1 MMRKT
6 KIEAQKTRNYLLKAA
21 LDTFYTRGVSRSSL
35 NEIAQTA
42 GVTRGALY
50 WHFKNKEDL
59 FEGLF
64 QQVFAEI
71 SSELAHDIEN
81 QSPDIWESFEVA
93 TINLFQKLETDET
106 VRKFCNIIHLKCE
119 YTEQN
124 HSVVKIMRSY
134 QDMWQRQL
142 TDVLTLSLQQK
153 KLPEDLNINLAVIFM
168 MSVISG
174 LMSIWMNMPEQFSI
188 GKIAPQVIR
197 TAMGALQNAPSLCT
211 QSSKPLPLS
220 MRQHKA

>member
-1 MMRKT
+1 MRKT
-6 KIEAQKTRNYLLKAA
+6 KVEAQKTRNYLLRAA
-21 LDTFYTRGVSRSSL
+21 LDTFYLRGISRSSL

-64 QQVFAEI
+64 QQVFAEL
-71 SSELAHDIEN
+71 SNELAHDVET

-93 TINLFQKLETDET
+93 TINMFQRLETDET
-106 VRKFCNIIHLKCE
+106 MRKFCNIIHLKCE

-134 QDMWQRQL
+134 QDMWQRLL
-142 TDVLTLSLQQK
+142 TDTLTLSLQK
-153 KLPEDLNINLAVIFM
+153 KQLPEDLNVNLAVVFM

-174 LMSIWMNMPEQFSI
+174 LMNIWLNMPEQFSI
-188 GKIAPQVIR
+188 GKTAPHIIR
-197 TAMGALQNAPSLCT
+197 AAMGALKYSPDLCSPSGK
-211 QSSKPLPLS
+211 QLPLS
-220 MRQHKA
+220 MRQYRA

>member
-6 KIEAQKTRNYLLKAA
+6 KVEAQKTRNYLLKAA

-81 QSPDIWESFEVA
+81 QSADIWESFEVV

-106 VRKFCNIIHLKCE
+106 IRKFCNIIHLKCE

-124 HSVVKIMRSY
+124 HSVVKNY
-134 QDMWQRQL
+134 AQL
-142 TDVLTLSLQQK
+142 SGYVAAPAHRCAD
-153 KLPEDLNINLAVIFM
+153 PEPAT
-168 MSVISG
+168 
-174 LMSIWMNMPEQFSI
+174 E
-188 GKIAPQVIR
+188 
-197 TAMGALQNAPSLCT
+197 
-211 QSSKPLPLS
+211 
-220 MRQHKA
+220 KAAGRFEY